1 MKVKNN
7 LLMIRV
13 KLGYKFGKQFAEYLG
28 VDRSLYYKWETG
40 AVLPSL
46 EWALMVSKKL
56 GKSVNEIWELED

>member
-40 AVLPSL
+40 TILPSL
-46 EWALMVSKKL
+46 DKALMVSKKL
-56 GKSVNEIWELED
+56 GMSVNEIWELGD